1 MDYLKH
7 SLAQL
12 EADLLTLPHSTQQRE
27 LWKRKEIKGLEV
39 GGDSRTHR
47 EVLTAI
53 RNKEDKKETLLRG
66 EAMWWW

>member
-7 SLAQL
+7 SLTQL

-27 LWKRKEIKGLEV
+27 LRKRKEIKGLEM

-53 RNKEDKKETLLRG
+53 RNKEDVKETLLRG
-66 EAMWWW
+66 EAMW

>member
-12 EADLLTLPHSTQQRE
+12 EADLLTLPHSTQQME
-27 LWKRKEIKGLEV
+27 EIKGLEV

-66 EAMWWW
+66 EAMW